1 MGARRVHRVIAGA
14 PWQYLRHRR
23 SAAAATVRTNPEG
36 TERVTQAEAVHEQVE
51 HAAKNTCQEP
61 WGMVGMR
68 VIRYHYGMN
77 ESSVLLCNKLNTLIE
92 FDQLFACE

>member
-1 MGARRVHRVIAGA
+1 MGARRAYRVIAGA

-23 SAAAATVRTNPEG
+23 SAAAATVQTNPEG

-68 VIRYHYGMN
+68 VITALMG
-77 ESSVLLCNKLNTLIE
+77 
-92 FDQLFACE
+92 